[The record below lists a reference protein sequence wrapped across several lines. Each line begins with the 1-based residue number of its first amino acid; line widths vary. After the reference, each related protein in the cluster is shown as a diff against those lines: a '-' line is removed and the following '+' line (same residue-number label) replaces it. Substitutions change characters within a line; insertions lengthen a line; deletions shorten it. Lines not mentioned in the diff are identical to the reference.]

1 MCAVARCPN
10 KLGSS
15 PYRFCLE
22 HLPADYRARAERY
35 IKVGDPR
42 KERLNPCS
50 KVRVHAREAVSRLL
64 RERIEC
70 DRGTI
75 RRRIKQISNNAVN
88 KAIEDLIAD
97 NQIKRIKIGVY
108 RWLS

>member
-10 KLGSS
+10 RLGSS

-42 KERLNPCS
+42 KERLKPCS
-50 KVRVHAREAVSRLL
+50 NVRAQARVAVSRLL
-64 RERIEC
+64 REQHEC
-70 DRGTI
+70 DRETI
-75 RRRIKQISNNAVN
+75 RRRIKRMSNNAVN
-88 KAIEDLIAD
+88 KAIEDLIAN
-97 NQIKRIKIGVY
+97 NQIKRVRIGVY
-108 RWLS
+108 KWLS